1 MLKDFVPRL
10 YQETILDTCIKKN
23 TLVVLPTGMGKTA
36 IALMLTIHRLKNFP
50 NSKILFLSPTKP
62 LVEQHLKTFKKH
74 LDFAEEKL
82 QLFTGLVSPEKRA
95 ELWKDVQI
103 IFSTPQGLSNDI
115 ISDKIDISNVSL
127 LIVDEAHR
135 ATGDYDYCFIAKQ
148 YNKKANFPKILALT
162 ASPGDNLEKITEVCT
177 NLFIEEVEIRTE
189 EDPDVKPYVQEIDI
203 SSIKVDL
210 PEDFLGIKRF
220 LQNCVKSKL
229 EEVKKLG
236 YIPSFNLTKTELLE
250 AQRKLYGELA
260 KGSRDFNAMKSVSL
274 IAEAIKTEHAIE
286 LLETQGI
293 IQLSNYLEKI
303 ELEAGSAK
311 TKAVKNLVKDLNF
324 RSALIKTRS
333 LVEKKIE
340 HPKLAKLCEILKEE
354 IQKNKKSKTIIFTQ
368 FRDSAVLIKKEIEK
382 IQLLANVFVGQTK
395 KGETGLSQKQQAAML
410 DEFRDGMFNILIATS
425 VGEEGLDIPA
435 VDLVIF
441 YEPVPSAIR
450 HIQRR
455 GRTARQE
462 KGRVIVLIAK
472 NTRDEAFSWSAK
484 NKEKRMYK
492 VLQDLKGK
500 FNGFEKQKDASLTK
514 FIDKDKVKIF
524 ADYREKG
531 SDILKELME
540 LNVEIKLE
548 TLDSADYVL
557 SERIGV
563 EVKQVADFV
572 NSIVDGRLL
581 EQLKFLKRNFEK
593 PLVIIEGTDNI
604 YSIRNVHPNAIRGML
619 ATIAISYGI
628 PIINTKD
635 SKETAALLIVLAK
648 REQEAGKEFSPH
660 SEKRISTIKEQQEY
674 VISSLPNVG
683 PQLARELLKN
693 LKNIKNII
701 NASEDELKK
710 IEGIGD
716 KIAKGIKDVS
726 EKDYEN

>member
-1 MLKDFVPRL
+1 MLKDFIPRL

-36 IALMLTIHRLKNFP
+36 IALMLAIHRLKNFP

-62 LVEQHLKTFKKH
+62 LVEQHLKTFKKF
-74 LDFAEEKL
+74 LDFPDEKL
-82 QLFTGLVSPEKRA
+82 KVFTGQVNPEKRA
-95 ELWKDVQI
+95 ELWHEAQI

-115 ISDKIDISNVSL
+115 ISGKIDISNVSL

-135 ATGDYDYCFIAKQ
+135 STGDYDYCFIAKQ
-148 YNKKANFPKILALT
+148 YNKKANYAKILALT
-162 ASPGDNLEKITEVCT
+162 ASPGDNLEKITEVCS

-203 SSIKVDL
+203 KFVKVDL
-210 PEDFLGIKRF
+210 PEDFLGVKKF
-220 LQNCVKSKL
+220 LENCVKSKL

-260 KGSRDFNAMKSVSL
+260 KGSKDFNAMKSVSL
-274 IAEAIKTEHAIE
+274 IAEAIKTEHALE

-293 IQLSNYLEKI
+293 SQLLNYLEKI
-303 ELEAGSAK
+303 ELEAGSSK

-324 RSALIKTRS
+324 RSALIKTRA
-333 LVEKKIE
+333 LYEKKIE
-340 HPKLAKLCEILKEE
+340 HPKLVELCKILKEE
-354 IQKNKKSKTIIFTQ
+354 INKNNKTKIIVFTQ
-368 FRDSAVLIKKEIEK
+368 FRDSVVLIKKELDK
-382 IQLLANVFVGQTK
+382 INLLSNTFVGQAK
-395 KGETGLSQKQQAAML
+395 KGETGLSQKQQASML

-425 VGEEGLDIPA
+425 VGEEGLDIPS

-450 HIQRR
+450 QIQRR

-462 KGRVIVLIAK
+462 KGKVIMLIAK

-484 NKEKRMYK
+484 NKEKRMHK
-492 VLQDLKGK
+492 ILQDLKGK
-500 FNGFEKQKDASLTK
+500 FNGFEKQKDSNLTK
-514 FIDKDKVKIF
+514 FIDKDKIKIF

-540 LNVEIKLE
+540 LNVDIKLE

-563 EVKQVADFV
+563 ELKQVADFV

-593 PLVIIEGTDNI
+593 PLIIIEGTDDI
-604 YSIRNVHPNAIRGML
+604 FSVRNVHPNAIRGML

-628 PIINTKD
+628 PILQTKD
-635 SKETAALLIVLAK
+635 SKETAALLIILAR

-660 SEKRISTIKEQQEY
+660 SEKRISTLKEQQEY
-674 VISSLPNVG
+674 VISALPNVG

-693 LKNIKNII
+693 IKSIKNIF
-701 NASEDELKK
+701 NASEEELKK
-710 IEGIGD
+710 VEGIGD
-716 KIAKGIKDVS
+716 KIAKGIKEVS
-726 EKDYEN
+726 EKEYEE